1 MIFVENAA
9 ELDRRA
15 RLLDGWIAPH
25 HVDVLIEHGHVR
37 EVQRLAEEGDWYCAR
52 AIAARHAAR
61 GRHED
66 ALALL
71 TPFAD
76 TGWWYAVESIAEL
89 LEDSGR
95 AAEAI
100 DLAIEHAE
108 SGARPAVNYAAG
120 LLTRDGRV
128 DEAFALLRPRI
139 GHWSHAQALVHLS
152 DGLGRDEEVL
162 DALGEFAAATAPRE
176 RWRAAQLRAT
186 VFERAGR
193 VDDAVA
199 TLQQQVHVQQMTF
212 VNVVEHLA
220 DLLARHGRHEEL
232 RALIHGHGGDQAAF
246 RLARHLEQAGDV
258 AGAVELLEPLAASG
272 RPNPSVL
279 LAELLVRAG
288 RADDALSVLRRV
300 QPDGEQDWL
309 LHTWAELM
317 AAAGRVEEALAVLD
331 DLAEGPFGM
340 TWELFEQRLD
350 LLAAVGRIEQAVAEL
365 REHPHSGEWYAAWRL
380 SELLAADGRD
390 EEALE
395 VLESNPGHAMS
406 TDLRARL
413 LISRGRAA
421 EAVAML
427 RRPRFPPPDAEAGLD
442 PWG

>member
-1 MIFVENAA
+1 MENAA

-15 RLLDGWIAPH
+15 RLYDGWIAPH
-25 HVDVLIEHGHVR
+25 HIDVLIEHGHVR

-89 LEDSGR
+89 LADSGR
-95 AAEAI
+95 ADEAI
-100 DLAIEHAE
+100 ELAVGHAE
-108 SGARPAVNYAAG
+108 SGDRAAVNYAAE
-120 LLTRDGRV
+120 LLARDGRV

-139 GHWSHAQALVHLS
+139 RHWCHAQALVRIS
-152 DGLGRDEEVL
+152 DGLGRDEQVL
-162 DALGEFAAATAPRE
+162 EELREFAAAAPPRE

-186 VFERAGR
+186 VLERSGR

-199 TLQQQVHVQQMTF
+199 ALQQQVHVQHVTF
-212 VNVVEHLA
+212 VNIVEHLA

-232 RALIHGHGGDQAAF
+232 RALIDGHGGDQAAY
-246 RLARHLEQAGDV
+246 RLAGHLEQAGDV
-258 AGAVELLEPLAASG
+258 DGAMELLEPLAASG

-288 RADDALSVLRRV
+288 RADEALSVLRRALV
-300 QPDGEQDWL
+300 GGEEDWL

-317 AAAGRVEEALAVLD
+317 AASGRTEEALTVLD
-331 DLAEGPFGM
+331 ELADGPFGM
-340 TWELFEQRLD
+340 TWELFEQRLG
-350 LLAAVGRIEQAVAEL
+350 LLAAGGRIGQAVQEL
-365 REHPHSGEWYAAWRL
+365 REHPRSGEWYATWRL

-395 VLESNPGHAMS
+395 VLESGPDHSMS

-413 LISRGRAA
+413 LIGRGRAE

-427 RRPRFPPPDAEAGLD
+427 RRPRFPPPEPDL
-442 PWG
+442 WG